1 MAEQKT
7 SILDDND
14 FRDAFDLFKPTA
26 GSPVA
31 QSYDIAEKS
40 SGRKGLLWRFR
51 TSSGPEESERFLK
64 RMILVSGFEDG
75 VPEILYHGVDGLGHC
90 VVAQTAKEGTASI
103 LSVMSS
109 EEVVDLFRQLV
120 LLVSR
125 FHRHGVTVGLLEA
138 SSFVIDGTGEPQL
151 QWLMG
156 PRKIGKALLEKCM
169 SEGSE
174 FVHYR
179 SPEERVGMM
188 GDMRSDIYA
197 LGVLGYRMLSGTY
210 PFLADTIS
218 EDMRPQQLE
227 SPSSALLSVRPWVD
241 EIVWKCLQHS
251 SRDRF
256 QNAEEM
262 LNAIDDG
269 LSNGVVSGITTGWKQ
284 SKVVV
289 RVEGAGKSKPKNGQ
303 DGAQYDGKRAI
314 YARGSTDL
322 GQTRKRDAAS
332 GSNVEFGARN
342 WKLLALFAA
351 AVFLAV
357 LLVVVATSL
366 QKSPEKS
373 GLDVLIETLGPDVRL
388 AAVKLIDSETSAEDK
403 DILIAEIGASD
414 DTGAMNFLSAWS
426 ASPDGS
432 HYRNKIESSLLER
445 LESSGCK
452 RTAEQLRQWQRDQY
466 GYVYDKAQLRLSFS
480 LGRSCD
486 NRLPLEFRVRELDNL
501 RESNRSFA
509 LRLVGALA
517 LDGIDGEEYI
527 PVLRRFLSD
536 TIPISEL
543 DGKSLP
549 AMVLASNDLAIAFG
563 EEAMS
568 QVSELNNSELRWLI
582 VRTAE
587 IRSLYFKKLVNVFA
601 NKEELPP
608 FQKLFLK
615 MIDGG
620 DNGEPV
626 TPELQ
631 LSLARAAFGRLL
643 DDDVKALANWY
654 SLDAEKALCAASA
667 IASDPGLSLF
677 AFESLAGRS
686 VIQEPGKS
694 LVAWGKRG
702 AWEKRQRIAKP
713 VGILC
718 LYDIAS
724 ESQINYALDEIM
736 PIAGQGVFFET
747 LKESKIPKLHLKA
760 VERFGQML
768 PSADLLDMLHGENPE
783 LKKLALRSLA
793 GRNEVQVLR
802 LILRAYEKEDSEEIR
817 ELYRKYHWVTAR

>member
-7 SILDDND
+7 SILDDSD
-14 FRDAFDLFKPTA
+14 FRSAFDLLKPTT

-31 QSYDIAEKS
+31 QCYDIAEKS
-40 SGRKGLLWRFR
+40 SGRKGCLWRFR
-51 TSSGPEESERFLK
+51 TSSTPEESERFLK
-64 RMILVSGFEDG
+64 RMNLVSGFEDG
-75 VPEILYHGVDGLGHC
+75 IPEILYHGIDGLGHC
-90 VVAQTAKEGTASI
+90 VVAQITRGESSSI

-109 EEVVDLFRQLV
+109 EEVVDLFRQIV

-125 FHRHGVTVGLLEA
+125 FHRHGVVVGLLEA
-138 SSFVIDGTGEPQL
+138 ASFVVETPGEPQL
-151 QWLMG
+151 IWLMG
-156 PRKIGKALLEKCM
+156 PRKVGKALLDKCI

-188 GDMRSDIYA
+188 GDMKSDIYA
-197 LGVLGYRMLSGTY
+197 LGVLGYRMLSGSY
-210 PFLADTIS
+210 PFLAEAIS
-218 EDMRPQQLE
+218 EEMRPQQLE
-227 SPSSALLSVRPWVD
+227 SPSSSLLSVRPWVD
-241 EIVWKCLQHS
+241 EIIWKCLQHS
-251 SRDRF
+251 ARDRF
-256 QNAEEM
+256 QDAEEM
-262 LNAIDDG
+262 LKAIDDG
-269 LSNGVVSGITTGWKQ
+269 LANGVVSGITTGWKQ

-289 RVEGAGKSKPKNGQ
+289 RVEGAGKSKPKTGE

-314 YARGSTDL
+314 YARGSTELDQSR
-322 GQTRKRDAAS
+322 GRRAAQ
-332 GSNVEFGARN
+332 GSSVEFGARN
-342 WKLLALFAA
+342 WKLLLLFIA
-351 AVFLAV
+351 AVCLAV
-357 LLVVVATSL
+357 ALVVVATSL
-366 QKSPEKS
+366 RKSPEKS
-373 GLDVLIETLGPDVRL
+373 GFDVLIETLGPDVRVS
-388 AAVKLIDSETSAEDK
+388 AAKLIDGDTPAEERDR
-403 DILIAEIGASD
+403 LIAEIGASD
-414 DTGAMNFLSAWS
+414 DAGAMNFLSAWS
-426 ASPDGS
+426 ASPEGS

-452 RTAEQLRQWQRDQY
+452 RTAEQLRQWQREQY
-466 GYVYDKAQLRLSFS
+466 GYVYDKSQLRLSFS

-501 RESNRSFA
+501 RETNRSFA

-517 LDGIDGEEYI
+517 LDGIDGEEYV

-536 TIPISEL
+536 TVPINEL
-543 DGKSLP
+543 DGKSLS
-549 AMVLASNDLAIAFG
+549 AMILASNDLAIAFG

-568 QVSELNNSELRWLI
+568 KVSELNDSELRWLI
-582 VRTAE
+582 VKTAE
-587 IRSLYFKKLVNVFA
+587 IRSLYFKKLVKVFVE
-601 NKEELPP
+601 KEELPP

-626 TPELQ
+626 SPELQ
-631 LSLARAAFGRLL
+631 LSLARAAFGRLVE
-643 DDDVKALANWY
+643 DDVKALANWY

-677 AFESLAGRS
+677 AFETLAGRS

-694 LVAWGKRG
+694 LVSWGKRA

-718 LYDIAS
+718 LYEIAS

-747 LKESKIPKLHLKA
+747 LKDSKIPKLHLKA

-768 PSADLLDMLHGENPE
+768 PSSDLLDMLHGEDPE

-802 LILRAYEKEDSEEIR
+802 LILRAYEKEESEEIR
-817 ELYRKYHWVTAR
+817 ELYRKYHWVTSR